1 MRTRGWRVG
10 RIGGAP
16 LILTPGSVLLGA
28 LLYVL
33 FLPTFRQL
41 LGEGVGTY
49 IIAALLPLALLAS
62 ILIHEVAH
70 GLAARAFGVPVTEYV
85 LTLWGGHTAFDHG
98 VDRPGRSAVISV
110 AGPAANAALA
120 LVAWL
125 PIVSGR
131 GHAVDVVLAAVV
143 YVNAILAGFNLL
155 PALPMDGGRI
165 LEAFVWRLTG
175 NRATGT
181 MIGARCGQVLAVA
194 VAAWGIWP
202 LLLGVGAAFRLVWA
216 LLIAG
221 VLWFGAQTEVRRARA
236 QRAAAAVDLGPL
248 VRPALVLPER
258 ATLVQWDQAGGAHQV
273 TVLTRPD
280 GTPVGLVQPDAAA
293 AVPPSARPATA
304 LRAVSTPLAPR
315 AVITTTRGAEAV
327 AQVARAA
334 QADVPTMVVM
344 QEDPQGRGHV
354 AGVLWVDQVIKA
366 LGA

>member
-1 MRTRGWRVG
+1 RAEPMRTRGWRVG

-49 IIAALLPLALLAS
+49 VIAALLPLALLAS

-98 VDRPGRSAVISV
+98 VDRPRRSAVISV

-155 PALPMDGGRI
+155 PALPMRSEERRVGEGWAWTGDVASREGR
-165 LEAFVWRLTG
+165 
-175 NRATGT
+175 
-181 MIGARCGQVLAVA
+181 
-194 VAAWGIWP
+194 
-202 LLLGVGAAFRLVWA
+202 
-216 LLIAG
+216 
-221 VLWFGAQTEVRRARA
+221 
-236 QRAAAAVDLGPL
+236 
-248 VRPALVLPER
+248 
-258 ATLVQWDQAGGAHQV
+258 
-273 TVLTRPD
+273 
-280 GTPVGLVQPDAAA
+280 
-293 AVPPSARPATA
+293 
-304 LRAVSTPLAPR
+304 
-315 AVITTTRGAEAV
+315 
-327 AQVARAA
+327 
-334 QADVPTMVVM
+334 
-344 QEDPQGRGHV
+344 
-354 AGVLWVDQVIKA
+354 
-366 LGA
+366 

>member
-1 MRTRGWRVG
+1 VRTRGWRVG

-16 LILTPGSVLLGA
+16 LVLTPGSVLLGA

-41 LGEGVGTY
+41 LGEGIGTY
-49 IIAALLPLALLAS
+49 VITALLPLALLAS

-70 GLAARAFGVPVTEYV
+70 GMAARAFGVPVTEYV

-110 AGPAANAALA
+110 AGPAANALLA

-155 PALPMDGGRI
+155 PALPMDGGRL
-165 LEAFVWRLTG
+165 LEALVWRVSG
-175 NRATGT
+175 DRAKGT
-181 MIGARCGQVLAVA
+181 LIGARCGQVLAVA
-194 VAAWGIWP
+194 VAAWGLWP
-202 LLLGVGAAFRLVWA
+202 LLQGVGAAFRPLWA

-221 VLWFGAQTEVRRARA
+221 VLWFGAQSEVRRAKA
-236 QRAAAAVDLGPL
+236 QRAAAKVDLTPL
-248 VRPALVLPER
+248 MRPALVLPEG
-258 ATLVQWDQAGGAHQV
+258 ATVAQWDQAGGAHHV
-273 TVLTRPD
+273 TVLVGAD
-280 GTPVGLVQPDAAA
+280 GAPVGLVQSAAA
-293 AVPPSARPATA
+293 TAVPPPARTTTT
-304 LRAVSTPLAPR
+304 LRAVSTAVSQR
-315 AVITTTRGAEAV
+315 AVTTTTRGSDAV

-334 QADVPTMVVM
+334 QAGERTMVVVTAAGSG
-344 QEDPQGRGHV
+344 EREV
-354 AGVLWVDQVIKA
+354 AGVLAVDQVIKA